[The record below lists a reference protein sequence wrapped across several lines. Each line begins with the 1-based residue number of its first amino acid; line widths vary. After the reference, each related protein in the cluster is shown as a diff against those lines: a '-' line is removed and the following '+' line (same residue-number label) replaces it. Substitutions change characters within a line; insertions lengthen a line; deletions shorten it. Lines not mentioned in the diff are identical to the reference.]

1 MGRPR
6 DYCGYFVTNNHG
18 IKPYKNDYLNL
29 SLNESAKQTFHILIE
44 IQREKSKHGS
54 LYHSQRQFKY

>member
-44 IQREKSKHGS
+44 IQRVREIRTWK
-54 LYHSQRQFKY
+54 LIPFAATV